1 MIFCMVE
8 MDRVCDEPQHGWIQ
22 LSLFLPFQKGPGPRP
37 SGPMIDPQK
46 CAPSS
51 CCCFSPSRTRGATRR
66 ALGAPRG
73 AAARPA
79 RRRATIS
86 RATGAA
92 RIQARRR
99 RRRRRGPPPP
109 PAALRRRRRC
119 PPPPPAR
126 DRAPQFRFAP
136 APAPA
141 RATPEEPRWRPT
153 RARSRPR
160 RRRACCGSTLAF
172 DHYPPQET
180 ALMLDA
186 LWEAGIDAGPQKV
199 SVRQLPR
206 SRPRPRRSRPSG
218 RRSRAC
224 PARASSRS
232 RRVRRRSRVRMRQDA
247 EFYMTPDAER
257 VGGGGRSC
265 GARSSAAAARRG
277 SARGTRRR

>member
-1 MIFCMVE
+1 

-22 LSLFLPFQKGPGPRP
+22 LSLSLPFQKGLRP
-37 SGPMIDPQK
+37 SALGAMIDPQK

-51 CCCFSPSRTRGATRR
+51 CCCFSAFSGCGATRR

-86 RATGAA
+86 RASSGAA
-92 RIQARRR
+92 PHSSARSKTPSTTAR
-99 RRRRRGPPPP
+99 PP
-109 PAALRRRRRC
+109 PAALEDAVDDR

-136 APAPA
+136 APARA
-141 RATPEEPRWRPT
+141 RDARGARDGGASALTPEAK
-153 RARSRPR
+153 ARVLRQM
-160 RRRACCGSTLAF
+160 TLAF

-186 LWEAGIDAGPQKV
+186 LWEAGIDAGPQQV
-199 SVRQLPR
+199 SVRQLLAL
-206 SRPRPRRSRPSG
+206 RPRPRRSRP
-218 RRSRAC
+218 RRCGGRAC

-232 RRVRRRSRVRMRQDA
+232 RTRCA
-247 EFYMTPDAER
+247 
-257 VGGGGRSC
+257 
-265 GARSSAAAARRG
+265 SAARACACTARTP
-277 SARGTRRR
+277 SFT